1 MTITMMKMIKFW
13 DIGFDSSIA
22 LESALS
28 GCNRTPVPKENEK
41 QLSVPKRHWLC
52 ALGAAVSRLFFTSR
66 SNFDFFSQHLTFRAW
81 VRVLSKTKIVMQSR
95 LCKNVRMSSIANQF
109 WIIKNKNCSE
119 ILRNHKFTLLKKQN
133 CARVKKCALKYCIE
147 FWIVSRIISRF
158 SVYSYIIFIYAFED
172 TPAVSAYARTQ
183 NLARLLSDSYWNY
196 RLSQNA

>member
-66 SNFDFFSQHLTFRAW
+66 SNFDFFFAAFDVSSMSESFVQNENCYAK
-81 VRVLSKTKIVMQSR
+81 SVM
-95 LCKNVRMSSIANQF
+95 
-109 WIIKNKNCSE
+109 
-119 ILRNHKFTLLKKQN
+119 
-133 CARVKKCALKYCIE
+133 
-147 FWIVSRIISRF
+147 
-158 SVYSYIIFIYAFED
+158 
-172 TPAVSAYARTQ
+172 
-183 NLARLLSDSYWNY
+183 
-196 RLSQNA
+196 